1 MPTKS
6 DDKTREINGEDFH
19 RDFIIS
25 DEQRASADDENRTIE
40 LSFSSET
47 PVERWFGMEILSHEK
62 GAVDFSRMEDGAPL
76 LANHDH
82 MDQIGVIEKAE
93 VKGKKG
99 RAVVRF
105 SKSDRATEIWDDV
118 KDGIRKNISVG
129 YRILEY
135 IIEEGKKSDTVTA
148 TRWMPHEVSFVSVPA
163 DPNVGVGRAQELE
176 TVTGGNSSDTNG
188 LPLDRLSTIADNL
201 SAAIDKVSN
210 LSDPVTGDERILK
223 PSKLE
228 DIQMPD
234 DVTKTTPEP
243 VDIGKVQAEARKAEQ
258 DRIRAIMSNA
268 EKFDLEELGRKAVE
282 EGTPYA
288 DFNQVVVD
296 ELGKRNAKLLAAE
309 PHKNGGVDLTQKEV
323 REFSL
328 HRLIRS
334 ELMGG
339 IENGRVQANGFLP
352 GDIKRDDAA
361 FEYEVCNAARAN
373 LPSEYASQGFPIPER
388 ALSGKTRMAHYIG
401 KPHSRA
407 VIQANSSTTGDS
419 LIAEVLR
426 PDLFIDIFRN
436 MSALAGSG
444 MTVLSDLVGNV
455 EIPRQKTKSE
465 PAMTTQDTNAVETG
479 PTFDQVTMSPKR
491 AAAFKGFTHQLLLQ
505 STPDI
510 ETLIRQDFAAEMAL
524 LVDRMG
530 LRGSGS
536 GNQPLGVMNVTGINT
551 VAPSVD
557 GAPKY
562 AELVGMIE
570 QCMIDNALGSSG
582 YWIIDA
588 KGWKNAMTTV
598 KAAGTEGGLG
608 SAAFILEG
616 GMIVG
621 YPYTQSQQI
630 AHATENHLF
639 GDFSQLCMGE
649 WGSLDVI
656 VDPYTEARKHNVLV
670 TINRYIDFV
679 VKQPAAFCKSN

>member
-47 PVERWFGMEILSHEK
+47 PVERWFGVEILSHEK

-135 IIEEGKKSDTVTA
+135 TIEEGKKADTVTA

-163 DPNVGVGRAQELE
+163 DPNVGVGRAQEPE
-176 TVTGGNSSDTNG
+176 TVTGGNSADTNG

-210 LSDPVTGDERILK
+210 LSDPDTGDERILK

-309 PHKNGGVDLTQKEV
+309 PHKNGHVDLTQKET

-334 ELMGG
+334 ELLGG
-339 IENGRVQANGFLP
+339 IETGKVQANGFLP
-352 GDIKRDDAA
+352 GDVRRDDAD

-373 LPSEYASQGFPIPER
+373 LPSEYASQGFPIPET
-388 ALSGKTRMAHYIG
+388 ALSGQTRMSHYIG
-401 KPHSRA
+401 KPQSRA

-426 PDLFIDIFRN
+426 PDLFIEIFRN
-436 MSALAGSG
+436 QSALAGSG
-444 MTVLSDLVGNV
+444 MMVLSDLVGNV
-455 EIPRQKTKSE
+455 EIPRQLTKST
-465 PAMTTQDTNAVETG
+465 PGMNTQDTNAVETG
-479 PTFDQVTMSPKR
+479 PTFGQVTLSPKR

-510 ETLIRQDFAAEMAL
+510 ETLLRQDFAAEMAL
-524 LVDRMG
+524 LVDKMG
-530 LRGSGS
+530 LTGSGTS
-536 GNQPLGVMNVTGINT
+536 NQPTGIINTTGINGKT
-551 VAPSVD
+551 LSTD
-557 GAPKY
+557 GKAAY
-562 AELVGMIE
+562 AELVEMIKLVME
-570 QCMIDNALGSSG
+570 DNALGSSG
-582 YWIIDA
+582 MWIIDA
-588 KGWKNAMTTV
+588 DAWEHFMSTIKTGG
-598 KAAGTEGGLG
+598 AAGGLG
-608 SAAFILEG
+608 SADFILSDG
-616 GMIVG
+616 RLVG
-621 YPYTQSQQI
+621 YPYRQTEQI
-630 AHATENHLF
+630 SHATANTLF
-639 GDFSQLCMGE
+639 GDFSQLIMGE

-679 VKQPAAFCKSN
+679 VRQPTAFCVSA